1 MDQDRKKTLTVISLG
16 AGVQSSTLAL
26 MVQHGEI
33 PMVDAAIFSD
43 TQSESNATMKWLDWL
58 EKQLTF
64 HVYRVTAGSLKDNLL
79 KSNKDIYVR
88 GTSIPMFTRNKKTG
102 KKGMIRR
109 ACTSTYKIEP
119 ITKKIRELLG
129 MKFRQKVPKDYKV
142 TQLFGISRDEVQRM
156 RTSSFHYINFDY
168 PLIDKNITR
177 KGCLEWMK
185 DNGYPTPP
193 RSACTFCPY
202 HSNEEWRNVKANKDE
217 WNEVV
222 ALDKQL
228 RTGLYGTERKEVEYF
243 LHKSAVPLDQA
254 DISAKKKDQL
264 DLFQNECEG
273 MCGV

>member
-1 MDQDRKKTLTVISLG
+1 MKTKLRVLSLG

-26 MVQHGEI
+26 MIEKKEI
-33 PMVDAAIFSD
+33 PMVDVAIFSD
-43 TQSESNATMKWLDWL
+43 TQSESKATYKWLDWL
-58 EKQLTF
+58 KKQLTF
-64 HVYRVTAGSLKDNLL
+64 PVYKVTAGSLKDNLL

-102 KKGMIRR
+102 KKGMMRR
-109 ACTSTYKIEP
+109 ACTTTYKIEP

-142 TQLFGISRDEVQRM
+142 IQLLGISRDEVQRM
-156 RTSSFHYINFDY
+156 RKSSLHYMDFDY
-168 PLIDKNITR
+168 PLIDKSITR
-177 KGCLEWMK
+177 KDCLDWMK
-185 DNGYPTPP
+185 DKGYPIPP

-228 RTGLYGTERKEVEYF
+228 RTGLYNTERKEVEYF
-243 LHKSAVPLDQA
+243 LHKSAVPLSEA
-254 DISAKKKDQL
+254 DISDKKDDQL
-264 DLFQNECEG
+264 DLFQNECFG

>member
-1 MDQDRKKTLTVISLG
+1 MKLRILSLG

-26 MVQHGEI
+26 MIQRGEI
-33 PMVDAAIFSD
+33 PMVDAAIFAD
-43 TQSESNATMKWLDWL
+43 TQSESKATMKWLDWL
-58 EKQLTF
+58 EKLLTF
-64 HVYRVTAGSLKDNLL
+64 PVYRVTNGSLKDNLL

-142 TQLFGISRDEVQRM
+142 MQLFGISRDEVQRM
-156 RTSSFHYINFDY
+156 RTSSYHYIDFDY
-168 PLIDKNITR
+168 PLIDKSITR
-177 KGCLEWMK
+177 KGCFEWME
-185 DNGYPTPP
+185 DNGYPAPP
-193 RSACTFCPY
+193 RSACTFCPF

-217 WNEVV
+217 WNAVV

-243 LHKSAVPLDQA
+243 LHQSAVPLDQA
-254 DISAKKKDQL
+254 DISIKKKDQL